1 MKVKPGMRLRSA
13 VCETEVMVT
22 RAPDAELELT
32 CGGVAMA
39 DIAGDVP
46 AAEPAG
52 TMGGTLIGK
61 RYTDESGAFEVL
73 CTKGGAGSL
82 ALDGAELL
90 VKGAKP
96 LPSSD

>member
-22 RAPDAELELT
+22 RAPAEELDLT
-32 CGGVAMA
+32 CGGVPMA
-39 DIAGDVP
+39 DLGAEVP
-46 AAEPAG
+46 AAEPTGA
-52 TMGGTLIGK
+52 MGGTLIGK

-96 LPSSD
+96 LPASD